1 MKKESEKM
9 KSKKLLSIIVTAILA
24 LSFMLPLVSVTAIS
38 APIVTPAGDKQV
50 GDVLTVTGIPGDVTS
65 GATVE
70 VYWDIVMGPDAMLL
84 NTTTGDPDGSYDVE
98 ITVPDSVNGSHYVWV
113 KDTATG
119 ETASSIGFAVVRKV
133 ELDPERGLKDDE
145 VDVTGTGFSAESE
158 ITLWFVLAAPATAA
172 DELSTR
178 PSTVETDEWGTFT
191 CEFDVPD
198 LAYATY
204 TVIATD
210 DIDDQNETAAFII
223 GPSLTL
229 DIEEGPTGTVV
240 EIKGRGFEPSRTLV
254 RGNFTWEPFGVLPR
268 MYPMYVTD
276 DDGEVDVDSNGKFTG
291 HLVIP
296 VDAKGEYEIEVDDNT
311 WTSIINFTIDGRPET
326 EVDPSYGAPG
336 ATITVSGGNFTQ
348 ISGLDVIVTLDTV
361 PETTL
366 VTATTN
372 ADGTWEDTFTAPAVT
387 FANYKVN
394 ASDEYDIWDDTGFKV
409 GLIAMIINPVSG
421 PSGTEVSLTGIG
433 FADGDYN
440 MSFGDEDQYLEGNVV
455 GEAISDT
462 FFVPTTDP
470 GVYDV
475 SVTDSNEN
483 VLTSQFTV
491 TATTSLTPTPA
502 EAAIGF
508 NMSIYGEYFGEDAG
522 ADVDWYIYNS
532 TEVLDITGTVNE
544 TIGVDVTVSSDGNFT
559 GYWMVP
565 DWCILGNSY
574 IVNATDDNDL
584 WGEFNFTVVP
594 EAIEIRPNSGVYSLG
609 ETITFTMKATFKKV
623 GAVLEIRDPADELYF
638 KTEFEASDWS
648 KVDAWQVVRI
658 SYQLDDAS
666 LYPYIIPTDAA
677 IGTWNWTM
685 YEDDTSDAEIIETG
699 LIEVIP
705 TTAEQVNDR
714 LSSVEDGLASLGDDI
729 NTVNADLSDKIDS
742 VTDEINDVQGD
753 IAGVKT
759 DVASVKGDVASAKAA
774 ADAAK
779 ASADSA
785 LDAISDVADTA
796 DDAKTAAD
804 SAKTAADAAKSS
816 ADDAKT
822 AASGLTTLVYGAIGA
837 SLIAALAA
845 IVSLMQISRRIA
857 G

>member
-24 LSFMLPLVSVTAIS
+24 LSFMLPLVSVSAIS
-38 APIVTPAGDKQV
+38 APTLSSYAIQV
-50 GDVLTVTGIPGDVTS
+50 GDVVDVTGIAGDVTS

-70 VYWDIVMGPDAMLL
+70 VYWDIVVGPNALLL
-84 NTTTGDPDGSYDVE
+84 NTTTGDPDGSYDVQ

-113 KDTATG
+113 KDTLAGT
-119 ETASSIGFAVVRKV
+119 TASSSAATVSRLL

-145 VDVTGTGFSAESE
+145 VQVTGTGFSAENE
-158 ITLWFVLAAPATAA
+158 ITLWFVLDAATATAA
-172 DELSTR
+172 DEISTR

-191 CEFDVPD
+191 CEFDIPD
-198 LAYATY
+198 LAYADY
-204 TVIATD
+204 DVIGTD
-210 DIDDQNETAAFII
+210 DIAAINATADFII
-223 GPSLTL
+223 GPALTL

-240 EIKGRGFEPSRTLV
+240 EIKGRGFAGSQTLI
-254 RGNFTWEPFGVLPR
+254 RGNFTWEPTALA
-268 MYPMYVTD
+268 YPMYVTD
-276 DDGEVDVDSNGKFTG
+276 DDGEVDVDSNGRFTG

-296 VDAKGEYEIEVDDNT
+296 VDAKGEYEILVDDNV
-311 WTSIINFTIDGRPET
+311 WTSTINFTIDGLPKT

-336 ATITVSGGNFTQ
+336 ATITVSGANFTQ
-348 ISGLDVIVTLDTV
+348 ESGLDVIVTLDTA
-361 PETTL
+361 PMTTL

-372 ADGTWEDTFTAPAVT
+372 SDGTWEDTFTAPAVT

-394 ASDEYDIWDDTGFKV
+394 ATDEYDIWDDTGFKV

-440 MSFGDEDQYLEGNVV
+440 MSFGTDDQYLEGNVV

-470 GVYDV
+470 AVYDV

-502 EAAIGF
+502 EAALGF
-508 NMSIYGEYFGEDAG
+508 NMSIYGEYFSEDAG
-522 ADVDWYIYNS
+522 ADITWYIYNS
-532 TEVLDITGTVNE
+532 TEVEEITGTVNE
-544 TIGVDVTVSSDGNFT
+544 TIGVDITVSADGNFT
-559 GYWMVP
+559 GYWVVP

-584 WGEFNFTVVP
+584 WAEFNFTVVP

-609 ETITFTMKATFKKV
+609 ETITFTMKATFKKT

-638 KTEFEASDWS
+638 MTEFEAADWS

-685 YEDDTSDAEIIETG
+685 YESDASDAEIIETG

-705 TTAEQVNDR
+705 TTAEQVNER

-729 NTVNADLSDKIDS
+729 DTVNADLSDKIDS

-785 LDAISDVADTA
+785 LDAITDVADTA

-804 SAKTAADAAKSS
+804 SAKSAADAAKTS

-822 AASGLTTLVYGAIGA
+822 AASGLTTLVYA
-837 SLIAALAA
+837 
-845 IVSLMQISRRIA
+845 
-857 G
+857 